1 MPSSRANLWCLL
13 SRMVHPQ
20 IAWLRGPVPT
30 PSVPNVLGELHSASS
45 SGAGDKDS
53 ASSSTYD
60 PSSKMSSESLEFKWA
75 CLHPCILIKS
85 LKSPFRSN
93 HERLTVAFAGD
104 GPASSCPWS
113 REPLAGPVTHGA
125 PAGETPNTSLP
136 ETLPPGWSAPAQCHW
151 PGPRDAG
158 CISCFLGRGKR
169 PPAPGLSAWAHRH
182 TVARGHCWAQIG
194 PPGNTCTTEA
204 GGGGA
209 VTTTA
214 SFSSGTAA
222 SRGLRAL
229 LEASCLPCSAPPSSL
244 GRFAFWSSPGPSSTS
259 SPAPEGMR
267 SSTEL
272 KVTSVCR

>member
-1 MPSSRANLWCLL
+1 
-13 SRMVHPQ
+13 MVHPQ

-136 ETLPPGWSAPAQCHW
+136 ETLPPGWSAPAQCRW
-151 PGPRDAG
+151 PGPREGAHP
-158 CISCFLGRGKR
+158 SPRKR
-169 PPAPGLSAWAHRH
+169 WAPARTAPGTL
-182 TVARGHCWAQIG
+182 
-194 PPGNTCTTEA
+194 
-204 GGGGA
+204 A
-209 VTTTA
+209 VFLA
-214 SFSSGTAA
+214 SWE
-222 SRGLRAL
+222 
-229 LEASCLPCSAPPSSL
+229 EASVHLLPA
-244 GRFAFWSSPGPSSTS
+244 
-259 SPAPEGMR
+259 
-267 SSTEL
+267 
-272 KVTSVCR
+272 